1 MNKEKTIS
9 FFKENPFVIIFVF
22 VISLFLWKFIVLKES
37 FLLGD
42 YSAQH
47 IPWSRFL
54 ADSLANLSLPLWTP
68 YMHSGFPILAEGQIG
83 ALYPL
88 NLIMYFLLPHKIA
101 YTYNILLHFVLAG
114 IFLYIYVR
122 ETGMSKAAAT
132 VTVIAFL
139 FGSAYGGCFY
149 SFMSLKV
156 LVWFPLVLFLTEKLF
171 KKEELLY
178 GILIGIVVSVQ
189 ILAGYLQFALYSI
202 IFSTLYFVVHLYF
215 YHLKNRGFKRSTR
228 VAFLYLIG
236 AFVAFGLSAAQLFA
250 TVELS
255 RFSSR
260 QDIGID
266 FTMLGSYSPLGMI
279 QLLLPRCD
287 PASGGLLYIG
297 VLPFLLSLV
306 VVFFRKNRF
315 SWFFIF
321 LALFSLLLAF
331 GKYSPLYVLI
341 IKAIGFY
348 GLRVPA
354 KFLFF
359 TIFSLAVLAGYGF
372 DRYCSISADEKQN
385 TRYTKTIFYVSIG
398 AVSTLVISNII
409 LFLGKG
415 FLINFGR
422 SYVEKKIYGKP
433 FHHHSLEVYYNKVDS
448 IFQMLIANTSVFNKF
463 NVSSIVIIVISF
475 FIIKYIRRWTSL
487 GSFQFACVVVI
498 VLDLYIFSFFGTGFR
513 GNMAPVR
520 KTLKTPAAIEFIKKD
535 TSLYRVYSFIP
546 TGASD
551 DLSKY
556 LPNYNMSFRISDVG
570 AYSPLVMNDYYKF
583 MKNLGDVDDSLG
595 RIEPSLSSLSESF
608 NLLNLLNVKY
618 IIACEEIQDN
628 RVELAYSDEKVKVYK
643 NSELLPRAS
652 FVSDYKVISDRQ
664 EAMEFLTSKDF
675 NPVDVVVL
683 NEEPASFK
691 KIPGSRHSN
700 ATVEI
705 KDYSSNKVI
714 LNINTPS
721 SGILV
726 LSDTFY
732 PGWKAFVDWEEVG
745 IMKANTVMR
754 AVVIPEGK
762 HLVKF
767 VYDPI
772 PFNYGLRLG
781 LCTLISIPIMIF
793 MSKLPKR
800 KKH

>member
-9 FFKENPFVIIFVF
+9 FFKENPFVIMFVF

-260 QDIGID
+260 QHIGID

-306 VVFFRKNRF
+306 IVFFRKNRF

-448 IFQMLIANTSVFNKF
+448 IFQMLIANTSVFNRF

-475 FIIKYIRRWTSL
+475 FIIKYIRRWASL
-487 GSFQFACVVVI
+487 ESFQFACIVVI

-556 LPNYNMSFRISDVG
+556 LPNYNMSFQVSDVG

-595 RIEPSLSSLSESF
+595 RIEPSLSSLNESF

-618 IIACEEIQDN
+618 LIASEEIKDS
-628 RVELAYSDEKVKVYK
+628 RVELAYSDEKVKVYR

-664 EAMEFLTSKDF
+664 EALDFLTSNDF
-675 NPVDVVVL
+675 NPEDIVVL
-683 NEEPASFK
+683 NEEPVSFE
-691 KIPGSRHSN
+691 KIPGSKPSN
-700 ATVEI
+700 AAVEI

-714 LNINTPS
+714 LNINTPA

-732 PGWKAFVDWEEVG
+732 PGWKAFIDWEEVE

-754 AVVIPEGK
+754 AVVIPKGK

-772 PFNYGLRLG
+772 PFNSGLRLG